1 MRPAET
7 EMTKLADI
15 RPKINRGR
23 SSLMPFAVAAALTAP
38 AHVIAQHVYQH
49 LGTLPGGTFSAGRG
63 ISGDG
68 LVVAGGAIVD
78 HRGYPVRWTSKG
90 IEPLMS
96 LASFGGVADAASF
109 DGSVITGGSG
119 GMAFRWTEAQGMEL
133 LTAAPG
139 LSGCRGWGI
148 SANGNVIVGDCSSSA
163 GGRRAFR
170 WTPATGMIDL
180 GSVPGYSEIHVGSV
194 SADGS
199 VIAGTLRTPQ
209 GFSWAFRWTEVSGF
223 VELPRLPNSTQCYAT
238 AISSDGRVVV
248 GTCNNGP
255 GNRAFRWLE
264 QTGTLPIV
272 APVFGSESAYA
283 TNNDGS
289 VVVGDSS
296 AGAWIWTTAAN
307 GVLLQTVLGPALPSG
322 HTVPSAWA
330 VSHDGLAI
338 TGLMVDQSFI
348 EQAYI
353 ARLAF
358 LPCTANCDNSTSSPI
373 LNIDDFTCFINQF
386 AAAAALPHA
395 QQLTHYANCDGSTT
409 APALNIDDFTCFIN
423 RFAQGCP

>member
-1 MRPAET
+1 V
-7 EMTKLADI
+7 L
-15 RPKINRGR
+15 
-23 SSLMPFAVAAALTAP
+23 
-38 AHVIAQHVYQH
+38 AQHTYQH
-49 LGTLPGGTFSAGRG
+49 LGTLPGGTFSAGRA

-133 LTAAPG
+133 LTAASG
-139 LSGCRGWGI
+139 LSGCWGYGM
-148 SANGNVIVGDCSSSA
+148 SANGAVIVGHCASSA

-170 WTPATGMIDL
+170 WTLQSGMTDL
-180 GSVPGYSEIHVGSV
+180 GPVPGYSEIHAWSV

-199 VIAGTLRTPQ
+199 AIAGTLRTPQ
-209 GFSWAFRWTEVSGF
+209 GFTWAFRWTAASGF
-223 VELPRLPNSTQCYAT
+223 VELPRLPGASQCWASE
-238 AISSDGRVVV
+238 ISGDGHVVV

-255 GNRAFRWLE
+255 GNRVFRWNE
-264 QTGTLPIV
+264 QIGTHSILTQ
-272 APVFGSESAYA
+272 AFGPSTALA
-283 TNNDGS
+283 TNSDGS
-289 VVVGDSS
+289 VVVGDSP

-307 GVLLQTVLGPALPSG
+307 GVLLQTVLGPAVPSG
-322 HTVPSAWA
+322 HSVPSAWA

-338 TGLMVDQSFI
+338 TGLMVDQSFM

-358 LPCTANCDNSTSSPI
+358 LPCTANCDNSTSSPL

-386 AAAAALPHA
+386 AAAAALPHG
-395 QQLTHYANCDGSTT
+395 QQLTHYANCDSSTI
-409 APALNIDDFTCFIN
+409 APVLNIDDFTCFIN